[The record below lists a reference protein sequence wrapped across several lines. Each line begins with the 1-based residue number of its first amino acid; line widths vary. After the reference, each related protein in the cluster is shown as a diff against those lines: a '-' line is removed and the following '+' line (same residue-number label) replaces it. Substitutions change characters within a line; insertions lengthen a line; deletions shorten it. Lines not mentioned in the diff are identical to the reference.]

1 MRGHLRSTHAEFF
14 LNYTIIKCIVI
25 LSVCQMI
32 GSNISD
38 ITYSVKQNGVMLSL
52 DYTEPIGDDDII
64 GWKSDRGWI
73 YLTLLGVS
81 YPKHKSPQK
90 LLGEDIKKIVI
101 DDFDQS
107 TQIAIL
113 LKKPI
118 LGYDIINSNTTPSTI
133 IFIHTK
139 IRDSHV
145 ATIKKRIKENGESYF
160 NLSEKSTFPK
170 YNTNFKK
177 AFDQAR
183 KELGQNAIFNY
194 HGKLYT
200 TNHPHEKYNNTK
212 SLLIDK
218 VNTENK
224 KSDSINEIYTDSKTG
239 EKIVE
244 SFSPIHK
251 YSFFKD
257 KIIEEKISNS
267 TDNDSTVNTFGNRSE
282 LENQNGGIINDF
294 LKGDIVNS
302 IKDKIRKTPEE
313 MITNGDLFYYPDK
326 SIKKEKENWLND
338 NFPKVDKTYSGYDP
352 KWSFPDDRESL
363 DYHPKE
369 EIEFDNPESFPK
381 REVDQV
387 FSYFYRG
394 GIKISSNMSGVPIY
408 IDGKYVGD
416 TPINKPIQVEPGWH
430 QVSGFS
436 PFYKR
441 LSSMNILQ
449 YINFDPVIQNNESY
463 GSETTYVESGK
474 IATVRFKFNHMG
486 DTPKKWREINGGM
499 SIGAPIIS
507 FIFGL
512 IIWGIA

>member
-1 MRGHLRSTHAEFF
+1 MRGHLRSTHAEFS
-14 LNYTIIKCIVI
+14 LNHTIVKCILT

-32 GSNISD
+32 GSSLSD
-38 ITYSVKQNGVMLSL
+38 ISYSVKQNGVMISL
-52 DYTEPIGDDDII
+52 DYTELIGDDDII

-81 YPKHKSPQK
+81 YPKQKEPKK
-90 LLGEDIKKIVI
+90 LLEKDIKKIVI
-101 DDFDQS
+101 DDFDES

-118 LGYDIINSNTTPSTI
+118 LGYDIINSKRTPSTI

-139 IRDSHV
+139 IKDSYV
-145 ATIKKRIKENGESYF
+145 SNIKKYIKENGESYF
-160 NLSEKSTFPK
+160 NVSDNSTFPK
-170 YNTNFKK
+170 YNTNFKR

-200 TNHPHEKYNNTK
+200 TNHPHE
-212 SLLIDK
+212 
-218 VNTENK
+218 EQK
-224 KSDSINEIYTDSKTG
+224 KSKSFLTLKVIDQDKKSESINEVYTDNETG
-239 EKIVE
+239 EEIVE
-244 SFSPIHK
+244 NLSQTHR

-257 KIIEEKISNS
+257 KIIENKISNPIKI
-267 TDNDSTVNTFGNRSE
+267 DSIVDVYENRLKQE
-282 LENQNGGIINDF
+282 KPEKGLINDF
-294 LKGDIVNS
+294 LQSEIVTTLT
-302 IKDKIRKTPEE
+302 DKARKSPKE
-313 MITNGDLFYYPDK
+313 IVTNGELFYIPDK
-326 SIKKEKENWLND
+326 SNKKENWLND
-338 NFPKVDKTYSGYDP
+338 NFPKKEKTDSGYDP

-363 DYHPKE
+363 DYQPKE
-369 EIEFDNPESFPK
+369 GVEFENPESFPK
-381 REVDQV
+381 RKVDQI

-416 TPINKPIQVEPGWH
+416 TPITKPVQVEPGWH

-436 PFYKR
+436 PVYKR
-441 LSSMNILQ
+441 LSSMNTLQ
-449 YINFDPVIQNNESY
+449 YINFDAVIQNNESY

-474 IATVRFKFNHMG
+474 VVTVQLKFNHMG
-486 DTPKKWREINGGM
+486 DTPKKLREINGGM
-499 SIGAPIIS
+499 SIVAPIIS